1 VFAEISQ
8 DLEPVALERSAVLG
22 PARLHSEWV
31 YFVEAGIV
39 SLVATTRAG
48 SSVEVALVGREG
60 AAGIADA
67 LGQRPLPYQLIVQM
81 PGFAHRAPKGLI
93 RHHVMACTTL
103 HGLLMDYSQH
113 IVHQLAQSALCN
125 RFHTSV
131 QRLARWLLLTSERAE
146 ATQLELTHEF
156 MAQMVG
162 APRSAVS
169 EAAAALRTK
178 RIIEYRRGV
187 VTIRSIG
194 KLEKIACECFDAV
207 SLLGDQSGVGN
218 TTRARDKTTPNR
230 ATLNQGRRV
239 GRA

>member
-1 VFAEISQ
+1 
-8 DLEPVALERSAVLG
+8 
-22 PARLHSEWV
+22 
-31 YFVEAGIV
+31 
-39 SLVATTRAG
+39 
-48 SSVEVALVGREG
+48 
-60 AAGIADA
+60 
-67 LGQRPLPYQLIVQM
+67 
-81 PGFAHRAPKGLI
+81 
-93 RHHVMACTTL
+93 MACTTL
-103 HGLLMDYSQH
+103 HGLLMDYAQH

-131 QRLARWLLLTSERAE
+131 QRLARWLLLTAERAE

-187 VTIRSIG
+187 VTIRSMG
-194 KLEKIACECFDAV
+194 KLEKVACECFEAV
-207 SLLGDQSGVGN
+207 SLPGDQPGVGN
-218 TTRARDKTTPNR
+218 TTRPKNTTTPKR
-230 ATLNQGRRV
+230 ATRNHARRV